1 MSKYLFQKP
10 IYFSYVAQKAYLDHF
25 SPVFLFFRGDQI
37 GRHSQVDMGQIYFF
51 DAIFI
56 LAAFIF
62 SKLDRPAK
70 IMLAWLVIAP
80 IPAIIVEPTPHA
92 QRSLQMV
99 IPLTYFSALGAY
111 LLFKFLRLKFLKIL
125 LAAFC
130 FFWLISFLHLLF
142 GHYPKKFAAD
152 WQDGYKQ
159 MVQKIKKHEGSFEK
173 VYVTNINQVPYIYLL
188 FWGKYDP
195 QRFIQL
201 SGSRDYFDKYVFVS
215 PEVNVYDKGRVLYVA
230 PSWQKVDGIW
240 LDAADDSTGRHIYSL
255 WEVGEGL

>member
-1 MSKYLFQKP
+1 
-10 IYFSYVAQKAYLDHF
+10 
-25 SPVFLFFRGDQI
+25 
-37 GRHSQVDMGQIYFF
+37 
-51 DAIFI
+51 
-56 LAAFIF
+56 
-62 SKLDRPAK
+62 
-70 IMLAWLVIAP
+70 
-80 IPAIIVEPTPHA
+80 
-92 QRSLQMV
+92 
-99 IPLTYFSALGAY
+99 